1 MTELTRD
8 ERLAQVLMEV
18 SDQQRRGQSFH
29 FDSLAR
35 QHPDL
40 ADELRQLLA
49 VAEVAQEFARD
60 PTPTLAEPHPLPAEP
75 APGPRTFGDFELVEE
90 LGRGGMGVV
99 YKAWERSLK
108 RFVALKMILAGEH
121 ASGSDLA
128 RFRTEAQAAAGLDHP
143 NIVPVYQVDNLDG
156 QAYFSMKLVEGPTL
170 AERIKAGPLP
180 PREAARY
187 LALISRAVHHA
198 HQKGT
203 LHRDLKPANVLID
216 GDDQPLVTD
225 FGLAKRV
232 EGSVEVTGTGAIVG
246 TPSYMAPE
254 QTGGTQTSGMRGP
267 SGPAADI
274 YSLGAILYEMLTG
287 RPPFLAASPL
297 ETLLL
302 VRSEEPVRPRLLNP
316 AIDVDLEFIC
326 RKCLEKNPAHR
337 YATAGQLAD
346 DLDAYLHGE
355 AVSARSSSLVYFVN
369 RIFRESHQAPI
380 MEHWGGLWMWH
391 SVKIFL
397 LCAVTSGMFALG
409 VETHLPYLALWSVG
423 LVAWGMFFWYWRRR
437 AGPVTFFE
445 RQLAHAW
452 ASGVVASIGTFIVEV
467 ALDIPVLRLT
477 PVLSVM
483 AGMVFVVMAGMLS
496 GWFYVVAAASF
507 LAALPMAWLGP
518 PWSPLL
524 FGVISALAFFVPG
537 LKYFRLRRRGA
548 SQE

>member
-1 MTELTRD
+1 
-8 ERLAQVLMEV
+8 
-18 SDQQRRGQSFH
+18 
-29 FDSLAR
+29 
-35 QHPDL
+35 
-40 ADELRQLLA
+40 
-49 VAEVAQEFARD
+49 
-60 PTPTLAEPHPLPAEP
+60 
-75 APGPRTFGDFELVEE
+75 
-90 LGRGGMGVV
+90 
-99 YKAWERSLK
+99 
-108 RFVALKMILAGEH
+108 
-121 ASGSDLA
+121 
-128 RFRTEAQAAAGLDHP
+128 
-143 NIVPVYQVDNLDG
+143 
-156 QAYFSMKLVEGPTL
+156 
-170 AERIKAGPLP
+170 
-180 PREAARY
+180 
-187 LALISRAVHHA
+187 
-198 HQKGT
+198 
-203 LHRDLKPANVLID
+203 
-216 GDDQPLVTD
+216 
-225 FGLAKRV
+225 
-232 EGSVEVTGTGAIVG
+232 
-246 TPSYMAPE
+246 
-254 QTGGTQTSGMRGP
+254 
-267 SGPAADI
+267 
-274 YSLGAILYEMLTG
+274 MLTG

-355 AVSARSSSLVYFVN
+355 AVSARSSSLVYFIN

-380 MEHWGGLWMWH
+380 MENWGGLWMWH

-397 LCAVTSGMFALG
+397 LCAVTSMLFALG
-409 VETHLPYLALWSVG
+409 VDTHLPYLALWSVG
-423 LVAWGMFFWYWRRR
+423 LVAWGIFFWYWRRR

-467 ALDIPVLRLT
+467 MLGIDVLRLT

-496 GWFYVVAAASF
+496 GWFYVAAAASF

-537 LKYFRLRRRGA
+537 LKYFRLRRQG
-548 SQE
+548 QPQ